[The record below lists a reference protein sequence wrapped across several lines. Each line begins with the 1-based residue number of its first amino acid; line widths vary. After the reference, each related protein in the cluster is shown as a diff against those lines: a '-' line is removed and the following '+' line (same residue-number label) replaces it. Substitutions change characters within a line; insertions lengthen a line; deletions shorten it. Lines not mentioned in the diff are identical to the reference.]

1 MSVLMKEEQRGWDAR
16 NLAVAM
22 TSKEEDMLRRSEQ
35 ANEDSKTLSCRS
47 EESNE

>member
-16 NLAVAM
+16 NFAVGM
-22 TSKEEDMLRRSEQ
+22 TSSEEDVSRRSEQ
-35 ANEDSKTLSCRS
+35 ANEDSKTLSCRC